1 MDDNKVSELL
11 LQLISDISYIKAK
24 IDNIE
29 AQQLGSRIDAIEAQ
43 NANHEHSIRALE
55 NRANELEKFVRD
67 NTVDTKKQQ
76 TSVFISIGLAIFSA
90 VLSFIM
96 NAL

>member
-55 NRANELEKFVRD
+55 NRANELEKFVRG
-67 NTVDTKKQQ
+67 NMVDTKKQQ

-90 VLSFIM
+90 VLSFVM